1 VWRIAARFF
10 RSGLDKAVIGMIGFE
25 PFVVGYL
32 ASWVMRKVRR
42 VGERADG
49 RLDEVVDARVD
60 RLCDLVLG
68 KLGAEP
74 AVQQL
79 EREAAEGVDSE
90 RTRLRL
96 QLAVEEAAEQDTEF
110 ADTLRSLVEEI
121 RGQSRE
127 PSGHGGVVINARAD
141 GDARM
146 SVQGSGV
153 QHNTFGGSGGV

>member
-1 VWRIAARFF
+1 
-10 RSGLDKAVIGMIGFE
+10 MIGFE

-42 VGERADG
+42 AGERADG

-60 RLCDLVLG
+60 RLCDLVVG

-79 EREAAEGVDSE
+79 EREAADGVDSE

-96 QLAVEEAAEQDTEF
+96 QLAVQEAAEQDTEF
-110 ADTLRSLVEEI
+110 ADALHSLVEEI
-121 RGQSRE
+121 RGRSRE
-127 PSGHGGVVINARAD
+127 PSGDGGVVINARAD

-153 QHNTFGGSGGV
+153 QHNTFGGPGGV